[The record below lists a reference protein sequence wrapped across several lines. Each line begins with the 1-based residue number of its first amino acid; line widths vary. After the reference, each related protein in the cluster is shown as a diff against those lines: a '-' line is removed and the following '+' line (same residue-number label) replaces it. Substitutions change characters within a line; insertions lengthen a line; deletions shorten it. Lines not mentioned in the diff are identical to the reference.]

1 MATNNAINQI
11 GKLPA
16 FMAINGP
23 EQTGITSTGGS
34 YSTIAF
40 GTKVYD
46 VTNSY
51 DNSTYTFTAPLTGRY
66 SFQVLLGLY
75 NCTASMTG
83 LSINLYTTQSNYI
96 LFFENFAPGQAVG
109 GFYVFAAN
117 NSVVV
122 PMNSG
127 DTASVRVALADG
139 ASLSISGSTGSGS
152 NTPIFSGYMIAGI

>member
-1 MATNNAINQI
+1 MATNNAINQV
-11 GKLPA
+11 GPLPA
-16 FMAINGP
+16 FMATNGP

-34 YSTIAF
+34 NSTIAF

-75 NCTASMTG
+75 NCTASMTA
-83 LSINLYTTQSNYI
+83 LRIFLNTTQSKYI

-109 GFYVFAAN
+109 EYYVFAFS
-117 NSVVV
+117 NSIVA

-127 DTASVRVALADG
+127 DTASVCVTLPDG
-139 ASLSISGSTGSGS
+139 VSLSINGSTATGS
-152 NTPIFSGYMIAGI
+152 NTPIFSGYMIPGI